1 MEKVRVN
8 YEKMYY
14 GFPIILVSYYDEIG
28 VPNIT
33 TLSSSFTLKNMI
45 CLGFGSKGYA
55 LNQIKKVKD
64 FAINIPDRSIMKG
77 IDISGSYSG
86 IDTNKFEKSGFTSV
100 KSDIINA
107 PLIKECPISIEC
119 TFADIMEKD
128 FYKGYTVV
136 LAEIKGRCIST
147 ELISNDN
154 QLRYSSVDPVLY
166 VGNGEKC
173 VYRYTEK
180 NSMNDLK
187 AFL

>member
-1 MEKVRVN
+1 MEKVRVD
-8 YEKMYY
+8 YGKMYY
-14 GFPIILVSYYDEIG
+14 GFPIILVSYYDEIK

-33 TLSSSFTLKNMI
+33 TISSSFTLKNMI

-55 LNQIKKVKD
+55 INQIKRVKD
-64 FAINIPDRSIMKG
+64 FVINVPDRSLMRG
-77 IDISGSYSG
+77 IEIGGNYSG
-86 IDTNKFEKSGFTSV
+86 IDTNKFEKSGFTPI

-119 TFADIMEKD
+119 TLADVIEKD
-128 FYKGYTVV
+128 YHNGYTVV

-147 ELISNDN
+147 ELISEDK
-154 QLRYSSVDPVLY
+154 QLKYSSVDPVIY
-166 VGNGEKC
+166 VGNSEKC

-187 AFL
+187 TFL